1 MQKIDLTYIVTMKL
15 VSDANKNKYTFKLL
29 HHPSVIIYPI
39 EIALAHIPMCTPIQR
54 AGSKMFAK
62 LLYWNSNDAPKSV
75 LRFEIQWTIF
85 HNSKQKIKPSYSSS
99 NVKNSFN
106 WSYLNVL

>member
-1 MQKIDLTYIVTMKL
+1 MPLISNIIIIPFLAFNFYNSPRMQKIDLTYIVTMKL

-39 EIALAHIPMCTPIQR
+39 EIALSHVPMCTPIQR

-62 LLYWNSNDAPKSV
+62 IIV
-75 LRFEIQWTIF
+75 LKF
-85 HNSKQKIKPSYSSS
+85 K
-99 NVKNSFN
+99 
-106 WSYLNVL
+106 

>member
-39 EIALAHIPMCTPIQR
+39 EIALPHIPMCTPIQR
-54 AGSKMFAK
+54 AGSKNVCK
-62 LLYWNSNDAPKSV
+62 NYCI
-75 LRFEIQWTIF
+75 EIQMMHPNLF
-85 HNSKQKIKPSYSSS
+85 
-99 NVKNSFN
+99 
-106 WSYLNVL
+106 

>member
-1 MQKIDLTYIVTMKL
+1 MKL

-39 EIALAHIPMCTPIQR
+39 EIALAHIWMRTPIQR
-54 AGSKMFAK
+54 AGSEKCLQK

-85 HNSKQKIKPSYSSS
+85 HNSKQKIEPSYSSS
-99 NVKNSFN
+99 KVKEIVSMD
-106 WSYLNVL
+106 LI